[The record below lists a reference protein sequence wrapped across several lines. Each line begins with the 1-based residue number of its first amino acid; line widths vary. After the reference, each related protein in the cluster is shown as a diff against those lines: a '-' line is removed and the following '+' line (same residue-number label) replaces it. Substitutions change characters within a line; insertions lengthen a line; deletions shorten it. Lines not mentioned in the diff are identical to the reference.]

1 MATSASAVKE
11 AVKETVLG
19 SEEPSGPT
27 SQSRARFTR
36 MAIKDAET
44 GELFMGP
51 DEFINAVAPDK
62 EDFVSIPS
70 ALSRPRH
77 VVDVCRRG
85 AMGRVCAG
93 LVVTSLPG
101 VCAQPT
107 PASAGAATNRQMGTC
122 KRVPC

>member
-1 MATSASAVKE
+1 MVTSASAVKE

-19 SEEPSGPT
+19 SDEPSGPT
-27 SQSRARFTR
+27 SQSKARFTR

-62 EDFVSIPS
+62 EDFVSLPS
-70 ALSRPRH
+70 ALSRPRR

-93 LVVTSLPG
+93 LVTSLPG
-101 VCAQPT
+101 VCAQPA
-107 PASAGAATNRQMGTC
+107 PASADAATNRQTC
-122 KRVPC
+122 THKRIPC